1 MPQPNA
7 WWLGAFQGRELKKFC
22 NIIFVIK
29 YFYKLVSII
38 LFCHQCEKV
47 FFSAFDPFWCETI
60 YLSGQLK
67 MSWKTMLL
75 QMVCVQGQKYSC
87 KLCGK
92 DYSALMGLNIYKRNV
107 HGIITWIKIPQILK
121 NSSDVRDIK
130 KRNHEF
136 KVLHKGQRAFK
147 NPFPMVYY
155 FLLINLKNILSLA
168 FFVLKD
174 SFFLILYSEY
184 DKWIFN

>member
-1 MPQPNA
+1 MPHPNT

-107 HGIITWIKIPQILK
+107 HGIITWIKIFTIL
-121 NSSDVRDIK
+121 S
-130 KRNHEF
+130 
-136 KVLHKGQRAFK
+136 QW
-147 NPFPMVYY
+147 
-155 FLLINLKNILSLA
+155 INLGIFSRKLFRRIKLSP
-168 FFVLKD
+168 LK
-174 SFFLILYSEY
+174 IMCYRCGKY
-184 DKWIFN
+184 APPPVVYRKPK